1 MEVTTV
7 SPSPA
12 SLTEG
17 DDLCEIDVTNVA
29 MYSVA
34 LLICL
39 CGLAGNGAVLWL
51 RGFCHVSRNSTTRY
65 ICILTVTDFLFLL
78 ILIPSSLLFLLEDVF
93 CSVIMPLPYVWF
105 LFQLCLVSYIM
116 WLYLLTFISIQRCRS
131 IHCPIWHCCHR
142 PQHLSKVVCAL
153 LWAFS
158 IIVFALFAT
167 VIFLCAFLPPEYC
180 RVSLISRYTFD
191 LLLCA
196 PFMLISSTIL
206 YFKVKAGS
214 HQQQTK
220 RLDIVICL
228 IVLFTLPFSLRNLL
242 QEFSYTIFSSHV
254 AFLLICIYTSIKP
267 FVYFLAGSCWRHCSM
282 ESLRLSL
289 QRIFEEPEENP
300 ADIDDPAME
309 AVL

>member
-1 MEVTTV
+1 MEVTTM

-12 SLTEG
+12 SPTEE
-17 DDLCEIDVTNVA
+17 DDLCEIDTTNVA

-51 RGFCHVSRNSTTRY
+51 LGSRCLSRIRTTLY
-65 ICILTVTDFLFLL
+65 ILLTSFDFLLLL
-78 ILIPSSLLFLLEDVF
+78 ILVPSSLLFLLEDVF
-93 CSVIMPLPYVWF
+93 CSVIMPMLYVW
-105 LFQLCLVSYIM
+105 LVFQLHLVSCIM
-116 WLYLLTFISIQRCRS
+116 WLYLLTAISIQRCRS

-142 PQHLSKVVCAL
+142 PQHLSKVVFAL
-153 LWAFS
+153 LVAFS
-158 IIVFALFAT
+158 IIFFTLFAT
-167 VIFLCAFLPPEYC
+167 WASLCMSQLPEQC

-196 PFMLISSTIL
+196 PFMLVSSTIL
-206 YFKVKAGS
+206 YIKVKAGS
-214 HQQQTK
+214 HQQQPK
-220 RLDIVICL
+220 RLDIVTCL
-228 IVLFTLPFSLRNLL
+228 IVLLTLPFSLRNLL

-254 AFLLICIYTSIKP
+254 AFLLLCIYTSIKP
-267 FVYFLAGSCWRHCSM
+267 FVYLLAGSCWRHCSM